1 MSPTSRLPAHAFL
14 WAALPALALPSLAI
28 GAATPA
34 KAAYPTGPGSLAGMW
49 QSPFPPD
56 QIRKPGDPAPPV
68 EVGPPPLKEP
78 YRSRL
83 AAERKAAA
91 DALAAGRPQVTG
103 GVRCVPGGFPGMMG
117 PVFPLEVLEA
127 PSQINITNEAFNQ
140 TRRIYLNET
149 QIAVD
154 DAEPV
159 FFGHSVGHWQNGA
172 LIVDTIGM
180 KDSVRMGGAPHSPNM
195 RVDEVMLRTGPDT
208 MEDRI
213 VISDPEYLTE
223 PWRFTYHYKKMTGY
237 KLGEFVCENNRDYDP
252 KTDSQKLD
260 LNH

>member
-1 MSPTSRLPAHAFL
+1 MTRTPRFL
-14 WAALPALALPSLAI
+14 LTGALFCAALPALAL
-28 GAATPA
+28 GADKA
-34 KAAYPTGPGSLAGMW
+34 KRAAYPTGPGSLAGMW

-68 EVGPPPLKEP
+68 EVGPAPLKEP
-78 YRSRL
+78 WAGQLR
-83 AAERKAAA
+83 AERKAAA

-117 PVFPLEVLEA
+117 PVFPLEVLET
-127 PSQINITNEAFNQ
+127 PRQINITNEAFNQ
-140 TRRIYLNET
+140 TRRIYLNEK

-159 FFGHSVGHWQNGA
+159 FFGHSVGRWEKGV

-195 RVDEVMLRTGPDT
+195 RVDEKIRRTGPDT
-208 MEDRI
+208 MEDQVTI
-213 VISDPEYLTE
+213 TDPQFLTA
-223 PWRFTYHYKKMTGY
+223 PWTFTYHYKKMTGY
-237 KLGEFVCENNRDYDP
+237 KLGEFICENNRDYDP

>member
-1 MSPTSRLPAHAFL
+1 MTPKVRFIAGAAVL
-14 WAALPALALPSLAI
+14 AALPVLSF
-28 GAATPA
+28 AADKP
-34 KAAYPTGPGSLAGMW
+34 AYPTGPGSLQGMW

-68 EVGPPPLKEP
+68 EVGPAPVKQP
-78 YRSRL
+78 YKSQL
-83 AAERKAAA
+83 AAQRKAGAE
-91 DALAAGRPQVTG
+91 ALASGKPQVTG
-103 GVRCVPGGFPGMMG
+103 GVRCIPGGFPGMMG

-127 PSQINITNEAFNQ
+127 PGQINITNEAFNQ

-159 FFGHSVGHWQNGA
+159 FFGHSVGRWEKGV

-180 KDSVRMGGAPHSPNM
+180 KDSVRMSGIPHSPNM
-195 RVDEVMLRTGPDT
+195 RVDEKMRRTGPDT
-208 MEDRI
+208 MEDQI
-213 VISDPEYLTE
+213 TITDPQYLTA
-223 PWRFTYHYKKMTGY
+223 PWTFTYHYKKMTGY
-237 KLGEFVCENNRDYDP
+237 KLGEFICENNRDYDP